1 VGRTGRAGRKGTS
14 ISFITREDWAMA
26 QELIKILEEADQE
39 VPAQLRDMS
48 KRFSAM
54 KERRANEAGGGGRGF
69 GSGGRGRG
77 GGGRRDRY

>member
-1 VGRTGRAGRKGTS
+1 
-14 ISFITREDWAMA
+14 MA

-39 VPAQLRDMS
+39 VPEQLRDMS